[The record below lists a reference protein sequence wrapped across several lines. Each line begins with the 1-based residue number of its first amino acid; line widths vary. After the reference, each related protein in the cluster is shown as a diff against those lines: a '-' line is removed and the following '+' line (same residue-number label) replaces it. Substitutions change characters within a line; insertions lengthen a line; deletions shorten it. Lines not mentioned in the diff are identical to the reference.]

1 MNNNKK
7 YIIAGF
13 LSVIPIW
20 LTYIIANFLFE
31 TVSKPGATIINK
43 YFPILSNY
51 LYSGEI
57 IGFLIV
63 LISVYLIG
71 MLVSNILFKK
81 LLGSL
86 EDLISGIPV
95 VNMIY
100 KTIKQITSS
109 LGDPEKESFKKVV
122 IIEYPKD
129 GIWTLAMVTGES
141 KDEKSNEYYN
151 VYIPT
156 TPNPTSG
163 FMLYILKSE
172 VIESDMSVEEGLKI
186 IISGGVIGPEIN
198 GVRQK

>member
-151 VYIPT
+151 IYIPT

-163 FMLYILKSE
+163 FLLFLEEKDIVYL
-172 VIESDMSVEEGLKI
+172 DMSVEDAAKLVISAGL
-186 IISGGVIGPEIN
+186 VLP
-198 GVRQK
+198 